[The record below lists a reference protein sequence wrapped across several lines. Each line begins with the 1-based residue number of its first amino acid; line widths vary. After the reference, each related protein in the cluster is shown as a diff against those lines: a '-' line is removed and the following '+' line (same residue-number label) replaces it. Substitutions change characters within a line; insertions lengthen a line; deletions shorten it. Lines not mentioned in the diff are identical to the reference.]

1 VLVEKRARRLT
12 LWLAGYPVREY
23 RIALGRNPVGD
34 KLRIGDGRTPEGLYF
49 IDGRR
54 ADSEFYRALHISYP
68 NEADERSAR
77 AAGVRA
83 GGEIMIHG
91 LPEDAGWM
99 GAEHAR
105 WDWTEG
111 CVAVSNAEIDEI
123 WRVVADGTPIE
134 IVP

>member
-1 VLVEKRARRLT
+1 MLVEKRARRLT

>member
-1 VLVEKRARRLT
+1 MLVEKRARRLT

-49 IDGRR
+49 IDGRN
-54 ADSEFYRALHISYP
+54 ADSDFHRALHISYP
-68 NEADERSAR
+68 SEADVRSAR
-77 AAGVRA
+77 EAGADA
-83 GGEIMIHG
+83 GGEILIHG
-91 LPEDAGWM
+91 LPEGAEWM
-99 GAEHAR
+99 GSEHAR

-111 CVAVSNAEIDEI
+111 CIAVSNDEIDEI
-123 WRVVADGTPIE
+123 WRMVADGTPIE